1 MLLIYNYKCYITY
14 VIIKGHTMPKQ
25 TVDKQEILQTA
36 LQMTRENG
44 FESVNARS
52 VAKRTGYS
60 VQPIYSY
67 FSNMEALRNELYG
80 TAMQFYNT
88 FIYSRVDK
96 CALLESMAKANVAFA
111 KYETNLF
118 KLLFFRKLN
127 GLNSFNDIYEWMG
140 DKQATKQLAEKLGI
154 SEEGI
159 KEVYIMLIV
168 FTHGVAT
175 MIATGGANISD
186 EESAE
191 ILEKAYSAFVKKK
204 K

>member
-1 MLLIYNYKCYITY
+1 
-14 VIIKGHTMPKQ
+14 MPKQ
-25 TVDKQEILQTA
+25 TVDKEEILKIA
-36 LQMTRENG
+36 LQMTREQG

-52 VAKRTGYS
+52 VAKRMGYS

-67 FSNMEALRNELYG
+67 FNNMESLKEAICG
-80 TAMQFYNT
+80 AAMQFYSG

-96 CALLESMAKANVAFA
+96 DGVLESMARANVAFA
-111 KYETNLF
+111 KYETHLF
-118 KLLFFRKLN
+118 KLLFFQKLN

-140 DKQATKQLAEKLGI
+140 DKQATKQLAEKL
-154 SEEGI
+154 SLPEEKV
-159 KEVYIMLIV
+159 KEIYIMLIV

-191 ILEKAYSAFVKKK
+191 ILEKAYNAFVKLQK
-204 K
+204 

>member
-1 MLLIYNYKCYITY
+1 
-14 VIIKGHTMPKQ
+14 MPKQ
-25 TVDKQEILQTA
+25 TVDKNEILKIA
-36 LQMTRENG
+36 LEMTRENG
-44 FESVNARS
+44 FECVNARS
-52 VAKRTGYS
+52 VAKRMGYS

-67 FSNMEALRNELYG
+67 FKNMDDLRQALYG
-80 TAMQFYNT
+80 AAMQFYNE

-96 CALLESMAKANVAFA
+96 NNVLESMAKANVAFA

-118 KLLFFRKLN
+118 KLLFFQKLN

-140 DKQATKQLAEKLGI
+140 DKQATKQLAEKLLL
-154 SEEGI
+154 SEQKI
-159 KEVYIMLIV
+159 KDVYIMLIV

-191 ILEKAYSAFVKKK
+191 ILEKAYNAFIKA
-204 K
+204 

>member
-1 MLLIYNYKCYITY
+1 
-14 VIIKGHTMPKQ
+14 MPKQ
-25 TVDKQEILQTA
+25 IVDKKEILECA
-36 LQMTRENG
+36 LNMTRENG
-44 FESVNARS
+44 FENVNARS
-52 VAKRTGYS
+52 IAKKMGYS

-67 FSNMEALRNELYG
+67 FKNMQALKEELCG
-80 TAMQFYNT
+80 AAMQFYNE

-96 CALLESMAKANVAFA
+96 DCLLESMAKANVAFA

-118 KLLFFRKLN
+118 KLLFLQKLN

-140 DKQATKQLAEKLGI
+140 DKQATNQIAEKL
-154 SEEGI
+154 SLSKEKV

-186 EESAE
+186 EESAI
-191 ILEKAYSAFVKKK
+191 ILEKAYNSFIKE
-204 K
+204 

>member
-1 MLLIYNYKCYITY
+1 
-14 VIIKGHTMPKQ
+14 MPKQ
-25 TVDKQEILQTA
+25 TVDKNEILKIA
-36 LQMTRENG
+36 LEMTRENG
-44 FESVNARS
+44 FEYVNARS
-52 VAKRTGYS
+52 VAKRMGYS

-67 FSNMEALRNELYG
+67 FKNMDDLRQALYG
-80 TAMQFYNT
+80 AAMQFYNE

-96 CALLESMAKANVAFA
+96 NNALESMAKANVAFA

-118 KLLFFRKLN
+118 KLLFFQKLN

-140 DKQATKQLAEKLGI
+140 DKQATKQLSEKLLL
-154 SEEGI
+154 SEQKI
-159 KEVYIMLIV
+159 KDVYIMLIV

-191 ILEKAYSAFVKKK
+191 ILEKAYNAFINA
-204 K
+204 